1 MKIYNDI
8 VYGGRNKNDDNLK
21 LDMYIPNKSGYDTI
35 VYFHGGGLSGGT
47 KSDWRYAEIAKSFAD
62 NGFGLV
68 SVEYSKYP
76 DAKFPVYIEDC
87 AEAVSFVKNK
97 IKNYGGSGDIIIS
110 GQSAGAWIS
119 LMLCFNRT
127 YLEKVAVN
135 PDEIKGYLIDSAQT
149 TSHFNVLKIEEGL
162 NPLAQRIDKYAPLYY
177 VDENTRFSRM
187 LLIVYE
193 KDMPCRPEQNM
204 LLFKNILAY
213 NPDADIKLVKL
224 SGEHCAG
231 STIKDDSGEFPF
243 VKVALKWLAKS
254 EK

>member
-1 MKIYNDI
+1 MKIYSDI
-8 VYGGRNKNDDNLK
+8 IYGGRNKNDENLK
-21 LDMYIPNKSGYDTI
+21 LDMYIPSEVGFDTI

-47 KSDWRYAEIAKSFAD
+47 KADWRYAEIAKSFVE
-62 NGFGLV
+62 NGFGFV

-87 AEAVSFVKNK
+87 AEAVSFVKNN
-97 IKNYGGSGDIIIS
+97 IKNYGGSGGIIIS

-119 LMLCFNRT
+119 LMLCFDRK
-127 YLEKVAVN
+127 YLENVSVN
-135 PDEIKGYLIDSAQT
+135 PDEIKGFLIDSAQA

-162 NPLAQRIDKYAPLYY
+162 NPLTQRIDKYAPLYY

-193 KDMPCRPEQNM
+193 NDMPCRPEQNM

-213 NPDADIKLVKL
+213 NPDADIKFIRLP
-224 SGEHCAG
+224 GGHCEG
-231 STIKDDSGEFPF
+231 SSKKDESGEFPF
-243 VKVALKWLAKS
+243 VKVALKWLKKA
-254 EK
+254 